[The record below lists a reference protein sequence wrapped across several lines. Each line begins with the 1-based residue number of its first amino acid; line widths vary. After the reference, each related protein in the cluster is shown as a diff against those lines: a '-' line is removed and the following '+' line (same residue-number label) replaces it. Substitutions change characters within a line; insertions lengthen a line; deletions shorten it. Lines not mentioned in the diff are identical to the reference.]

1 MAAIAEMRVL
11 ARCMPT
17 HTVLAVTNGKE
28 AEKKNAVG
36 HTVRNWLTEGRFKDV
51 LFFWQLKQIFFLELI
66 VYFVYITLVCN
77 YMLS

>member
-1 MAAIAEMRVL
+1 MAAIAEMHVL

-51 LFFWQLKQIFFLELI
+51 LFFWQLKQIFFWSSL
-66 VYFVYITLVCN
+66 YILFI
-77 YMLS
+77 

>member
-1 MAAIAEMRVL
+1 MKSASVHVAAVAEMRVL
-11 ARCMPT
+11 ARCMPK

-51 LFFWQLKQIFFLELI
+51 LFFWQLKQIFFWSSL
-66 VYFVYITLVCN
+66 YILFI
-77 YMLS
+77 

>member
-28 AEKKNAVG
+28 AEKKMQWA
-36 HTVRNWLTEGRFKDV
+36 T
-51 LFFWQLKQIFFLELI
+51 LFVID
-66 VYFVYITLVCN
+66 
-77 YMLS
+77 